1 MRIDGYV
8 RRYCLAG
15 RANTLEAAL
24 ASSLAETVLLV
35 SPGQP
40 AKTIG
45 LPPANIT
52 HDLCALAVSCL
63 RLNLLTGV
71 MHNELYIAVHMQ
83 HSMAQGMPHGTYL
96 PQQSAQHPCL
106 WQGDFCAPVQS
117 AVAVKLCD
125 VQDQPNVA
133 VPLQHF

>member
-1 MRIDGYV
+1 MIL
-8 RRYCLAG
+8 LAG
-15 RANTLEAAL
+15 RAHTLEAAL
-24 ASSLAETVLLV
+24 ASSLAETVILV

-52 HDLCALAVSCL
+52 HHLCALAVSCHQL
-63 RLNLLTGV
+63 SLLKNF
-71 MHNELYIAVHMQ
+71 MLDELYTAVHML
-83 HSMAQGMPHGTYL
+83 HSMAQRMPHATYL
-96 PQQSAQHPCL
+96 PLQSGQHLCL

-117 AVAVKLCD
+117 AVAVKLYD

-133 VPLQHF
+133 VPLQYF